1 MATYSAEAISAAGT
15 VLTERTAAAGDKLV
29 YDTNA
34 VLRIINGSGGSI
46 TATIT
51 VAGNNSYGQPN
62 PDPVITVAAG
72 ATKAAIMLPQYVD
85 PSDNLIA
92 LTWSATPDVTFIY
105 ERH

>member
-1 MATYSAEAISAAGT
+1 MATYTAEPITAAGV
-15 VLTERTAAAGDKLV
+15 VLTPRTAASGDKLR

-34 VLRIINGSGGSI
+34 VLRITNGSGGSI
-46 TATIT
+46 TATIP

-62 PDPVITVAAG
+62 PDPVITVAAS
-72 ATKAAIMLPQYVD
+72 ATKAVLMLPAYID
-85 PSDNLIA
+85 PADGLIS